1 MSTSSPSEPLLT
13 AEDLYDLPDD
23 GRHRYE
29 LVDGR
34 LVVSEP
40 PGMTHGGITVN
51 FAMLLGTFVRQHRLG
66 RVYGEAGYVLRR
78 GPDTVRGPDVSF
90 VRADRLP
97 PRGRAHRF
105 YEGAADLVVEIVS
118 PGDRAGELAR
128 KVAGYLAA
136 GTALVWVVYP
146 EIRTVVAHR
155 PDGTA
160 RVHGEDDTLHG
171 GDVLPGFAVRVA
183 ELFPELP
190 DAPPDG
196 A

>member
-78 GPDTVRGPDVSF
+78 GPDTVRGPDLTF
-90 VRADRLP
+90 VRRDRLP
-97 PRGRAHRF
+97 APEVAHRF
-105 YEGAADLVVEIVS
+105 YEGAPDLAVEIVS
-118 PGDRAGELAR
+118 PGDRAGEIAR
-128 KVAGYLAA
+128 TVAGYLAA
-136 GTALVWVVYP
+136 GTRLVWVVYP
-146 EIRTVVAHR
+146 ARRTVVAHR
-155 PDGTA
+155 PGGTTRVFGEDGTL
-160 RVHGEDDTLHG
+160 DG
-171 GDVLPGFAVRVA
+171 GDVLPGFAAPVA
-183 ELFPELP
+183 EVFTE
-190 DAPPDG
+190 
-196 A
+196 

>member
-1 MSTSSPSEPLLT
+1 MSTPPPVAPLLT
-13 AEDLYDLPDD
+13 AEDLYAIPDD
-23 GRHRYE
+23 DRRYE

-40 PGMTHGGITVN
+40 PGWWHGALATRITV
-51 FAMLLGTFVRQHRLG
+51 ALDGYVTPRGLGIV
-66 RVYGEAGYVLRR
+66 VGEAGYVLRR
-78 GPDTVRGPDVSF
+78 APDTVRGPDVSF

-160 RVHGEDDTLHG
+160 RVHGEDDTLDG
-171 GDVLPGFAVRVA
+171 GEVLPGFAVRVA
-183 ELFPELP
+183 ELVPELP